1 MAKQAF
7 PGVQTG
13 GGIMPKLI
21 GAAVTFAV
29 LVLIVKHPAE
39 SAVWVKGAFELFI
52 ALVNGMAQFLQGLMA

>member
-7 PGVQTG
+7 PGVQT

-52 ALVNGMAQFLQGLMA
+52 ALVNGMAQFFQGLMA